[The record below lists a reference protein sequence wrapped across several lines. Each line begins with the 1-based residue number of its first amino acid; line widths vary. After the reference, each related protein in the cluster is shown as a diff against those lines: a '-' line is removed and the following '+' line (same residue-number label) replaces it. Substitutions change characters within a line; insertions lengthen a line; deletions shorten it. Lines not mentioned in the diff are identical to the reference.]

1 MADSLVAAAFRIDAD
16 RFALPQTL
24 VFAGRDR
31 SLVWSG
37 DGSLDWTDP
46 DQLRLARVWLAAAR

>member
-1 MADSLVAAAFRIDAD
+1 MESD

-31 SLVWSG
+31 ALVRSQEGSQDWSA
-37 DGSLDWTDP
+37 P
-46 DQLRLARVWLAAAR
+46 DQLRLAQGWLAAAG